1 MNRRNNRE
9 VAVKDCIFCKENK
22 TPNFLEFE
30 MLTKYTSERGKI
42 LPRSRTGLC
51 SKHQRRVTR
60 EIKRARHMAFLP
72 FILKAE

>member
-9 VAVKDCIFCKENK
+9 VAVKDCIFCKEK
-22 TPNFLEFE
+22 RTPNFLEFE